1 MPLSQQPGGLQ
12 AYKIVI
18 PAPTS
23 VRTPVLSSHEGYVWI
38 YVLSGKLR
46 LRVGSQ
52 DLVLSRGEVDEFD
65 TRMPHA
71 VEAAGGRSVEIL
83 ALFGL
88 QAERMHVRGAPS
100 R

>member
-1 MPLSQQPGGLQ
+1 VPLSQQPGGLQ

-23 VRTPVLSSHEGYVWI
+23 ARRAALSSHEGYEWI

-52 DLVLSRGEVDEFD
+52 DLVLTRGEVAEFD
-65 TRMPHA
+65 TRVPHA

-83 ALFGL
+83 ALFGP
-88 QAERMHVRGAPS
+88 QGERMHVRGAPS